1 MSPALD
7 PLIECVTT
15 QTAVVRQFI
24 DVLETEARTLLDPG
38 SNEQLIDLTQ
48 RKTDFAAQLAQLD
61 QQRTELLG
69 TLQFSADPSGLQSAC
84 AKFPTL
90 AAPFD
95 TLRSEERRV
104 GKRGVMT
111 CRSRWSP
118 NH

>member
-1 MSPALD
+1 MIRPPPRSTRTDTLFPDTTLFRSPYCRRPAGQRARLAEMSPALD

-61 QQRTELLG
+61 QQIGR
-69 TLQFSADPSGLQSAC
+69 AH
-84 AKFPTL
+84 
-90 AAPFD
+90 
-95 TLRSEERRV
+95 V
-104 GKRGVMT
+104 
-111 CRSRWSP
+111 
-118 NH
+118 